1 MQVNLYVAA
10 LLVRSSTST
19 SENTVLKHIKGLDTL
34 RAFAVL
40 FVLIQHWGPLYRHNH
55 PILQFIQCFFVPD
68 GGAGV
73 HMFFVLSGFLIT
85 GILLKAKEDA
95 HGINRIGVIKNFFA
109 RRALRI
115 FPIYYI
121 LIFILYFCY
130 PDVKENI
137 AYFLTYTSN
146 ILSYRT
152 NSWNS
157 ASHTWTLAVEEQF
170 YLFWPWLILFI
181 NSKYLKYVFAGAIA
195 VGISST
201 YLIQDIKRPLLMFN
215 SIDAFGIGA
224 WYAYARLNERHTL
237 QAEKIMKIIAPVFLL
252 LYLYWKAVIFTGTPL
267 YAPFLIKTADSILTI
282 WLIMRI
288 VNNRSALAK
297 KYVLENRFLNFIGKI
312 SYCLYLIHIYV
323 PPAFNRHIVALIFT
337 AFAGHQRVIDL
348 LITPKAMYIFDL
360 FILLTIAWLSYYL
373 IEQPIL
379 RLKNR
384 FKYTD
389 QNSAPA

>member
-10 LLVRSSTST
+10 LPVRSSPST

-40 FVLIQHWGPLYRHNH
+40 FVLIQHWGPAFGAHH
-55 PILQFIQCFFVPD
+55 PTLQFLQCFFVPD

-85 GILLKAKEDA
+85 GILLKAKEEA
-95 HGINRIGVIKNFFA
+95 HGSSRIGVIKNFFI

-121 LIFILYFCY
+121 LIIILYFCY
-130 PDVKENI
+130 PDIKENI
-137 AYFLTYTSN
+137 TYFLTYTSN

-170 YLFWPWLILFI
+170 YLCWPWLILFI
-181 NSKYLKYVFAGAIA
+181 NNKYLKYVFAGAIA
-195 VGISST
+195 VGIIST
-201 YLIQDIKRPLLMFN
+201 YLIQGVRGPLLVFN

-224 WYAYARLNERHTL
+224 WYAYARLNEQRTL
-237 QAEKIMKIIAPVFLL
+237 RSEKIIKIVTPVCLL
-252 LYLYWKAVIFTGTPL
+252 LYFYWKAVLYAGTPL
-267 YAPFLIKTADSILTI
+267 YAPFLIKTVDSILTI

-288 VNNRSALAK
+288 VNNRSQLVK

-312 SYCLYLIHIYV
+312 SYCLYLIHIYI
-323 PPAFNRHIVALIFT
+323 PLFNPTIRTWVLNTMPHNPVTGIIADRFFLYFLDLVIVC
-337 AFAGHQRVIDL
+337 
-348 LITPKAMYIFDL
+348 
-360 FILLTIAWLSYYL
+360 TIALLSYYL

-379 RLKNR
+379 RLKKL
-384 FKYTD
+384 FKY
-389 QNSAPA
+389 NSG